1 MGLEWNSGMQL
12 ACAMWALTAMSL
24 TLVALRLYTRIRII
38 KFVGAEDH
46 MYAWTGLF
54 LLLFTCS
61 IQVGVHYGLGRSFWS
76 LGLDDSSNAIFW
88 TYVAN
93 TFAITG
99 NAMAKLSMGL
109 FLLRVVQIT
118 WQRIALWVLI
128 AITAGTSIALTIML
142 WNQTTPVKA
151 SWDPLRTPGTW
162 NIQIQPLSVGL
173 GVWSSACDFFFAI
186 FPWLFIWSL
195 RMPQREKLMLAGG
208 MSLGVIAGVCG
219 IVRTVVLS
227 KLDVLNYTLN
237 FVPYFGW
244 AGAEIAVAMFCIGI
258 PTLRP
263 LYMKKRHG
271 VTHETV
277 SNRNRSGQAPTGQS
291 DDRLPRF
298 TMIQTKQEKGG
309 LANTT
314 NPSTIPTTSTTCS
327 SSEHDLEAN
336 NSALDDSRVLAAAA
350 AAMSKPIDLES
361 RAASPAGRDY
371 HHNGPVSP
379 TTLQAMRLAAFTRF
393 PDAVGHMQPPA
404 RPVAA
409 HVRSVSN
416 NAVWGHGRRR
426 DDDDVGAGTAVVR
439 PATSH
444 TRSYNGSVASSHTS
458 HDRLRRDDSVDLI
471 LGLYDHNQRA
481 QGARPPNGP
490 PGDRKGIWITN
501 EVHIGRE
508 DNINWPLR
516 S

>member
-1 MGLEWNSGMQL
+1 MGLEWNPGMQL

-24 TLVALRLYTRIRII
+24 ALVALRLYTRIRII

-54 LLLFTCS
+54 LLLFTCF
-61 IQVGVHYGLGRSFWS
+61 IQVGVHHGLGRSFWS
-76 LGLDDSSNAIFW
+76 LGLDDSSDAIFW

-118 WQRIALWVLI
+118 WQRVALWALI
-128 AITAGTSIALTIML
+128 AITAGTSIALTVML

-162 NIQIQPLSVGL
+162 NIQIQPMSVGL
-173 GVWSSACDFFFAI
+173 GAWSSVCDFFFAI

-208 MSLGVIAGVCG
+208 MSLGVVAGVCG

-227 KLDVLNYTLN
+227 RLDVFDYTLN

-277 SNRNRSGQAPTGQS
+277 SNGNGSGQPATGQS

-298 TMIQTKQEKGG
+298 TMMQAKQEKGG
-309 LANTT
+309 LGNTAH
-314 NPSTIPTTSTTCS
+314 PSTIPTTSTTC

-361 RAASPAGRDY
+361 RAASPAGRD
-371 HHNGPVSP
+371 HHHHSAPLSP

-393 PDAVGHMQPPA
+393 PDAVGHMQAPPA
-404 RPVAA
+404 RPMAA
-409 HVRSVSN
+409 HVRSASN
-416 NAVWGHGRRR
+416 NAAYGHTRRH
-426 DDDDVGAGTAVVR
+426 DDDVIIGAPVAR

-471 LGLYDHNQRA
+471 LGLYDHNQRTH
-481 QGARPPNGP
+481 GARPPNGT
-490 PGDRKGIWITN
+490 PGDGRGIWITN

>member
-1 MGLEWNSGMQL
+1 MSCKYCLPPWTAFLNSKLPTRHGLTRVFINS
-12 ACAMWALTAMSL
+12 
-24 TLVALRLYTRIRII
+24 
-38 KFVGAEDH
+38 
-46 MYAWTGLF
+46 
-54 LLLFTCS
+54 
-61 IQVGVHYGLGRSFWS
+61 
-76 LGLDDSSNAIFW
+76 
-88 TYVAN
+88 
-93 TFAITG
+93 
-99 NAMAKLSMGL
+99 
-109 FLLRVVQIT
+109 
-118 WQRIALWVLI
+118 
-128 AITAGTSIALTIML
+128 
-142 WNQTTPVKA
+142 
-151 SWDPLRTPGTW
+151 
-162 NIQIQPLSVGL
+162 
-173 GVWSSACDFFFAI
+173 
-186 FPWLFIWSL
+186 
-195 RMPQREKLMLAGG
+195 
-208 MSLGVIAGVCG
+208 AGVCG

-277 SNRNRSGQAPTGQS
+277 SNMNRSGQPPTGQS

-309 LANTT
+309 DLGGSNTT
-314 NPSTIPTTSTTCS
+314 HPSTMPTTSTTC

-336 NSALDDSRVLAAAA
+336 NTALDDSRVLAAAA

-371 HHNGPVSP
+371 RHHNGPVSP

-393 PDAVGHMQPPA
+393 PDAGGHMPPPA

-409 HVRSVSN
+409 HVRSASN
-416 NAVWGHGRRR
+416 NAVYYGHGRRR
-426 DDDDVGAGTAVVR
+426 DDDLR

-444 TRSYNGSVASSHTS
+444 SRSYNGSVASSHTS

-471 LGLYDHNQRA
+471 LGLYDHNQRP

-490 PGDRKGIWITN
+490 PGDRRGIWITS
-501 EVHIGRE
+501 EVHVGRE